1 MGFLSD
7 NFIADFFK
15 MALNFIYSFVGSYG
29 WSIVILTILFKLLLL
44 PLDIKQK
51 KGMRRQKELQP
62 KIDAINKKYKNDKEM
77 QSKKTMELYK
87 KEGYSPFSGCL
98 PMLLQLPIFFA
109 FFGALRAIAGEQIMA
124 IYEAAK
130 TLPAEAV
137 SIESWLWVK
146 NLWQPDVFALMPNF
160 PKNTAIVPLYEY
172 VQNAY
177 TVFKDANITDF
188 DTVLAPLREL
198 YAGQMN
204 GWFILPLAA
213 GGMSFLQS
221 KLTMPQQQQPQNT
234 DKPNPMSGK
243 MMQYFLPLFSVW
255 ICLTSSAAFAL
266 YWTVSNIF
274 SVISYM
280 LIEKALDAKAHS
292 KKANEL
298 NA

>member
-15 MALNFIYSFVGSYG
+15 TALNFIQSFVNSYG
-29 WSIVILTILFKLLLL
+29 WSIVLLTVMFKLILL

-51 KGMRRQKELQP
+51 KGMHKQKELQP
-62 KIDAINKKYKNDKEM
+62 KVDAINKKYANDKEM

-87 KEGYSPFSGCL
+87 KEGFSPFSGCL
-98 PMLLQLPIFFA
+98 PMLIQLPIFFA

-124 IYEAAK
+124 MYEAAK
-130 TLPAEAV
+130 NLPPEAV
-137 SIESWLWVK
+137 QIESWLWVK
-146 NLWQPDVFALMPNF
+146 NLWQPDVFALMANLP
-160 PKNTAIVPLYEY
+160 PNTAIIPFYEQIEGAYTIFKEVPL
-172 VQNAY
+172 
-177 TVFKDANITDF
+177 TDF
-188 DTVLAPLREL
+188 NAVMEPLRAL

-221 KLTMPQQQQPQNT
+221 KLTMPQQAQQNP

-243 MMQYFLPLFSVW
+243 FMQYFFPLFSVF
-255 ICLTSSAAFAL
+255 ICVTSSAAFAL
-266 YWTVSNIF
+266 YWTVSNIV
-274 SVISYM
+274 SVATNVI
-280 LIEKALDAKAHS
+280 IERALKAKEH
-292 KKANEL
+292 EQQ

>member
-1 MGFLSD
+1 
-7 NFIADFFK
+7 
-15 MALNFIYSFVGSYG
+15 MALNFIQSFIGSYG
-29 WSIVILTILFKLLLL
+29 WSIVLLTILFKFLLL

-62 KIDAINKKYKNDKEM
+62 KVDAINKKYKNDKEM

-109 FFGALRAIAGEQIMA
+109 FFGALRAIAGEQILA
-124 IYEAAK
+124 IYNMAK
-130 TLPAEAV
+130 EVPPEMV
-137 SIESWLWVK
+137 HIEGWLWVK
-146 NLWQPDVFALMPNF
+146 NLWQPDVFALMANF
-160 PKNTAIVPLYEY
+160 PKNTAIIPLYEQ

-177 TVFKDANITDF
+177 TIFKDLNLLDF
-188 DTVLAPLREL
+188 NEVLAPVREL

-204 GWFILPLAA
+204 GWFVLPLAA

-221 KLTMPQQQQPQNT
+221 KLTMPQQPQQQNP

-243 MMQYFLPLFSVW
+243 MMMYLMPLFSVF
-255 ICLTSSAAFAL
+255 ICVTSSAAFAL

-280 LIEKALDAKAHS
+280 LIDKALNAKD
-292 KKANEL
+292 KEKQL
-298 NA
+298 QNA

>member
-15 MALNFIYSFVGSYG
+15 TALNFIQSFVNSYG
-29 WSIVILTILFKLLLL
+29 WSIVLLTVMFKLILL

-51 KGMRRQKELQP
+51 KGMHKQKELQP
-62 KIDAINKKYKNDKEM
+62 KVDAINKKYANDKEM

-87 KEGYSPFSGCL
+87 KEGFSPFSGCL
-98 PMLLQLPIFFA
+98 PMLIQMPIFFA

-130 TLPAEAV
+130 NLPPEAV
-137 SIESWLWVK
+137 QLESWLWVK
-146 NLWQPDVFALMPNF
+146 NIWQPDVFALMTNLP
-160 PKNTAIVPLYEY
+160 PNTAIIPLFDQVEKLYK
-172 VQNAY
+172 VIQ
-177 TVFKDANITDF
+177 DANITDF
-188 DTVLAPLREL
+188 DAVLAPLREL

-221 KLTMPQQQQPQNT
+221 KLTMPQQPQQQNP

-243 MMQYFLPLFSVW
+243 MMTYFFPLFSVF
-255 ICLTSSAAFAL
+255 ICITSSAAFAL
-266 YWTVSNIF
+266 YWTVSNIV
-274 SVISYM
+274 SVVTNVI
-280 LIEKALDAKAHS
+280 IERALRAKEH
-292 KKANEL
+292 EQQ